1 LSKLLLSLLLGLNSS
16 IGELVVTLFLTPNRR
31 FKDMM
36 KVNDFLK
43 YDITLKIDYDD
54 YFRLIY
60 ETKYLIEARLGPN
73 RTFIATKPVYGN
85 SRKKAVQQ
93 AVQWF
98 WKDFK
103 GVLGSAHKIM
113 TINDPHE
120 EVVYDDNFACNDLG
134 NKYLDENTLER
145 LLDEASGD
153 LIRDDSEGS
162 EKHPPNSVK
171 RTRRRRKSNKQLTT
185 RLSQSPGGTIY
196 YKMTEF
202 PDKVNNKRAKMKM
215 VKLSSKSLEKAI
227 REVER
232 RGLNKFEK
240 FESNATN
247 LMIRKR
253 KVKQAA

>member
-1 LSKLLLSLLLGLNSS
+1 
-16 IGELVVTLFLTPNRR
+16 
-31 FKDMM
+31 MM
-36 KVNDFLK
+36 KVNDFLR
-43 YDITLKIDYDD
+43 YDIKLKIDYDD

-73 RTFIATKPVYGN
+73 RTFIATKAVYGN

-103 GVLGSAHKIM
+103 GILGSAHKIM
-113 TINDPHE
+113 TISDPYE
-120 EVVYDDNFACNDLG
+120 EVSYDDNFACNDLG
-134 NKYLDENTLER
+134 NKYLDEETLSNLIE
-145 LLDEASGD
+145 EANGD
-153 LIRDDSEGS
+153 LARDESEGS

-171 RTRRRRKSNKQLTT
+171 RTRRRRKQNIQLTS

-196 YKMTEF
+196 YKMTEIA
-202 PDKVNNKRAKMKM
+202 DKVKNARPKVKM

-227 REVER
+227 REVDR

-240 FESNATN
+240 FDVQVKPSRVT
-247 LMIRKR
+247 KG

>member
-1 LSKLLLSLLLGLNSS
+1 
-16 IGELVVTLFLTPNRR
+16 
-31 FKDMM
+31 MM
-36 KVNDFLK
+36 KVNDFLR
-43 YDITLKIDYDD
+43 YDITLKIEYDD

-103 GVLGSAHKIM
+103 GLLGPAHKVM
-113 TINDPHE
+113 TVNDPYE
-120 EVVYDDNFACNDLG
+120 EVRYDDNFACNELG
-134 NKYLDENTLER
+134 NKYLDCQTIDR
-145 LLDEASGD
+145 LLDQANGELA
-153 LIRDDSEGS
+153 IDDSPGS
-162 EKHPPNSVK
+162 ERHPPNSAK
-171 RTRRRRKSNKQLTT
+171 RTRRRRKQNVQLTS

-196 YKMTEF
+196 YKMSISPSSDTNSRL
-202 PDKVNNKRAKMKM
+202 KVKII
-215 VKLSSKSLEKAI
+215 KLSSKSLEKAK

-240 FESNATN
+240 SKTLCNVAPKSKKKK
-247 LMIRKR
+247 L
-253 KVKQAA
+253 KQSC

>member
-1 LSKLLLSLLLGLNSS
+1 
-16 IGELVVTLFLTPNRR
+16 
-31 FKDMM
+31 MM

-60 ETKYLIEARLGPN
+60 DTKYLIEARLGPN

-103 GVLGSAHKIM
+103 GMLGSAHKIM
-113 TINDPHE
+113 TVNDPYD
-120 EVVYDDNFACNDLG
+120 EVVYDDDFTCNDLG
-134 NKYLDENTLER
+134 NKYLDDSTLCK
-145 LLDEASGD
+145 LLEDANGD
-153 LIRDDSEGS
+153 LAKDESEGS

-171 RTRRRRKSNKQLTT
+171 RTKRRRKQNIQLTS

-202 PDKVNNKRAKMKM
+202 SAKGKNARVKVKMI
-215 VKLSSKSLEKAI
+215 KLSSKSLDKAI

-240 FESNATN
+240 FETQPKQSRMT
-247 LMIRKR
+247 KG

>member
-1 LSKLLLSLLLGLNSS
+1 
-16 IGELVVTLFLTPNRR
+16 
-31 FKDMM
+31 MM

-98 WKDFK
+98 LKDFK
-103 GVLGSAHKIM
+103 GVLGSAHKVM
-113 TINDPHE
+113 TINDPYE
-120 EVVYDDNFACNDLG
+120 EVVYDDEFACNDLG
-134 NKYLDENTLER
+134 NKYLDEETLAN
-145 LLDEASGD
+145 LLEQANGD
-153 LIRDDSEGS
+153 LARDESQGS
-162 EKHPPNSVK
+162 EKHSPNSVK
-171 RTRRRRKSNKQLTT
+171 RTKRRRKSNKQLTS

-196 YKMTEF
+196 YKMTSVSE
-202 PDKVNNKRAKMKM
+202 KSKRTRPKIKMI
-215 VKLSSKSLEKAI
+215 KLSSKSLDKAI

-240 FESNATN
+240 FESKSKPSK
-247 LMIRKR
+247 LRKT
-253 KVKQAA
+253 KDKQAA